1 MLVAIG
7 ARTIASVESKMSND
21 NLFAAML
28 LALTLIAPPLHAAA
42 AERAEDAIRAALQ
55 KWTQDFN
62 GGNAEAV
69 CQLFAPDLRY
79 DFRGY
84 PERGYRDICARLQRS
99 LGDASKT
106 YAYALDIR
114 EILVSGDL
122 AVVRL
127 AWTLTVTLPNGQA
140 VTSVEPGMDVFR
152 KDQDGSWKIIRYIAY
167 EAPAGAVT
175 GEP

>member
-1 MLVAIG
+1 MP
-7 ARTIASVESKMSND
+7 ND

-28 LALTLIAPPLHAAA
+28 LALTLFASPLRAAT
-42 AERAEDAIRAALQ
+42 AEHAEDAIRAALH

-62 GGNAEAV
+62 AGNAEAA
-69 CQLFAPDLRY
+69 CSLFAPELRY

-84 PERGYRDICARLQRS
+84 PERGYQDICTRLQRS

-127 AWTLTVTLPNGQA
+127 VWTLTVTLPDGQA

-152 KDQDGSWKIIRYIAY
+152 RQADGTWKIIRYIAY

-175 GEP
+175 REP